1 MSNQRRENNAS
12 IQNKKRKRS
21 DKRTRQLN
29 KGDRKRA
36 KRMSEEDAGLVV
48 SADQLEWQK
57 ISLQNDEFDDFEEI
71 EGVDVD
77 YVDKDGSK
85 VIQFKVREPFRYEL
99 TPAKVVNKRKQMG
112 KPMVAKAVKTREET
126 TSEEEWGGIVD
137 SERNSLAE
145 EEAERA
151 QNPIENLEVWQ
162 TDVDLPGWSKLSLS
176 QPTLQALNALG
187 FAAPTEI
194 QSLAIPR
201 IMQGHDLIGKA
212 STGSGKTLAF
222 GIPILEHILSLPDP
236 KTSSPSALVIAP
248 TRELAKQIVAHLQDI
263 AKFAAGAMTIV
274 NVTGG
279 LAVQKQIRLLEK
291 RPSVIVG
298 TPGRLWELFD
308 NAQDVKNLDLS
319 SAMKVIKFLVL
330 DEADRL
336 LQEGHFSEIEKIL
349 DFVNSGEGKQTLVFS
364 ATFQKQLQQK
374 LKGKKSF
381 EGNLLSKDDA
391 LGTCIGEK
399 TLTV

>member
-1 MSNQRRENNAS
+1 
-12 IQNKKRKRS
+12 
-21 DKRTRQLN
+21 
-29 KGDRKRA
+29 
-36 KRMSEEDAGLVV
+36 MSEKDASLVV
-48 SADQLEWQK
+48 SADQLEWKK
-57 ISLQNDEFDDFEEI
+57 ISLQNDEFDDFQEI

-85 VIQFKVREPFRYEL
+85 VIQFKVRELFRYEL
-99 TPAKVVNKRKQMG
+99 MPAKVANKSKQMG

-145 EEAERA
+145 EEKAERA
-151 QNPIENLEVWQ
+151 QNPLENLEVLQ
-162 TDVDLPGWSKLSLS
+162 ADVDLPGWSKLSLS

-222 GIPILEHILSLPDP
+222 GIPILEHILSLHDA

-248 TRELAKQIVAHLQDI
+248 TRELAKQIVTHLQDI
-263 AKFAAGAMTIV
+263 AKFSAGAMTIV

-336 LQEGHFSEIEKIL
+336 LQDGHFSEIEKIL

-374 LKGKKSF
+374 LKGKKTF

-391 LGTCIGEK
+391 LGTSIGE
-399 TLTV
+399 

>member
-1 MSNQRRENNAS
+1 MLNQRRDNDAS
-12 IQNKKRKRS
+12 IQSKKRKRGE
-21 DKRTRQLN
+21 KRTRQSN
-29 KGDRKRA
+29 KGDRQRT
-36 KRMSEEDAGLVV
+36 RGTSEEDTNVV
-48 SADQLEWQK
+48 VNADQLAWKK

-77 YVDKDGSK
+77 YVDKYGSK
-85 VIQFKVREPFRYEL
+85 VIQFKVRELFRYVL
-99 TPAKVVNKRKQMG
+99 TLAKVVNKRKQLG
-112 KPMVAKAVKTREET
+112 KPTVAKTVKAQEET

-145 EEAERA
+145 EEVETDKNR
-151 QNPIENLEVWQ
+151 IEKLDILQE
-162 TDVDLPGWSKLSLS
+162 DIDLPGWSKLSLS
-176 QPTLQALNALG
+176 QPTLQALNALR
-187 FAAPTEI
+187 FDAPTDI

-236 KTSSPSALVIAP
+236 NSSSPSALVIAP
-248 TRELAKQIVAHLQDI
+248 TRELAKQIVAHLDDI
-263 AKFAAGAMTIV
+263 AKFSAGAMTIV
-274 NVTGG
+274 NITGG

-298 TPGRLWELFD
+298 TPGRLWELFE
-308 NAQDVKNLDLS
+308 NAGDLKNLDLF

-336 LQEGHFSEIEKIL
+336 LQDGHFSEIEKIL
-349 DFVNSGEGKQTLVFS
+349 DFVNSGEDKQTLVFS

-374 LKGKKSF
+374 LKGKKTF

-391 LGTCIGEK
+391 LGTSIGDK
-399 TLTV
+399 TLKV